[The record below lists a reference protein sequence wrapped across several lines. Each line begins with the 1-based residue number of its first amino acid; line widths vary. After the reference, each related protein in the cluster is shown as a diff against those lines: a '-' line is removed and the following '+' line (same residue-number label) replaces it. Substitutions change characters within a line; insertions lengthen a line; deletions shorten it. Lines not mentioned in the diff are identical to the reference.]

1 MGLDCCNS
9 CLVQEEIYEIPYNN
23 NKKNEIL
30 SYINENYEINKND
43 NLSNKDNTKLFLKEN
58 IIDKK
63 KLYGFYN
70 PQNDCFMN
78 ASLQIFTHIDELN
91 KFIKSF
97 CENNNM
103 KNNPLIVELYNIIKN
118 IEEGKDNKIINGK
131 LVKEEIGKL
140 DERFKTNDQQ
150 DASEFISFFI
160 GKLLEETQ
168 GTKKNINSLEEEL
181 KELNELEKEGFS
193 RLYKRFFLKKG
204 KSYIVDLFYGILKVE
219 TRDIKDDN
227 LISVSFNMFNILE
240 LPIYYL
246 VKNKIDDSLSLEN
259 ILISFFKD
267 KKINEDGKT
276 YAINSLMRLPKYL
289 IIFFNRSVDEDYL
302 DINITYNKNIDMKNY
317 LSLRKNINIKNNIY
331 SLVSV
336 IEHTGNA
343 KFGHYTAL
351 CKISEQN
358 WYRFSDSSYT
368 LNLNQYKSSDAIML
382 IYKNLSQN

>member
-23 NKKNEIL
+23 NKKKEIL

-43 NLSNKDNTKLFLKEN
+43 NLSNKDNTKLILKEN
-58 IIDKK
+58 TIDKK

-227 LISVSFNMFNILE
+227 LKSVSFNMFNILE

-382 IYKNLSQN
+382 LYKNLSQN

>member
-23 NKKNEIL
+23 NKKKEIL

-43 NLSNKDNTKLFLKEN
+43 NLSNKDNTKLILKEN
-58 IIDKK
+58 TIDKK

>member
-9 CLVQEEIYEIPYNN
+9 CLVREEIYEIPYNN
-23 NKKNEIL
+23 NKKKEIL

-58 IIDKK
+58 TIDKK

-140 DERFKTNDQQ
+140 DERFNTNEQQ

>member
-1 MGLDCCNS
+1 
-9 CLVQEEIYEIPYNN
+9 
-23 NKKNEIL
+23 
-30 SYINENYEINKND
+30 
-43 NLSNKDNTKLFLKEN
+43 
-58 IIDKK
+58 
-63 KLYGFYN
+63 
-70 PQNDCFMN
+70 
-78 ASLQIFTHIDELN
+78 
-91 KFIKSF
+91 
-97 CENNNM
+97 
-103 KNNPLIVELYNIIKN
+103 
-118 IEEGKDNKIINGK
+118 
-131 LVKEEIGKL
+131 
-140 DERFKTNDQQ
+140 
-150 DASEFISFFI
+150 
-160 GKLLEETQ
+160 
-168 GTKKNINSLEEEL
+168 
-181 KELNELEKEGFS
+181 
-193 RLYKRFFLKKG
+193 
-204 KSYIVDLFYGILKVE
+204 
-219 TRDIKDDN
+219 
-227 LISVSFNMFNILE
+227 MFNILE

>member
-140 DERFKTNDQQ
+140 DERFNKTQAN
-150 DASEFISFFI
+150 
-160 GKLLEETQ
+160 L
-168 GTKKNINSLEEEL
+168 
-181 KELNELEKEGFS
+181 
-193 RLYKRFFLKKG
+193 FLF
-204 KSYIVDLFYGILKVE
+204 L
-219 TRDIKDDN
+219 
-227 LISVSFNMFNILE
+227 
-240 LPIYYL
+240 
-246 VKNKIDDSLSLEN
+246 
-259 ILISFFKD
+259 
-267 KKINEDGKT
+267 
-276 YAINSLMRLPKYL
+276 
-289 IIFFNRSVDEDYL
+289 
-302 DINITYNKNIDMKNY
+302 
-317 LSLRKNINIKNNIY
+317 
-331 SLVSV
+331 
-336 IEHTGNA
+336 
-343 KFGHYTAL
+343 
-351 CKISEQN
+351 
-358 WYRFSDSSYT
+358 
-368 LNLNQYKSSDAIML
+368 
-382 IYKNLSQN
+382 

>member
-23 NKKNEIL
+23 NKKKEIL

-43 NLSNKDNTKLFLKEN
+43 NLSNKDNTKLILKEN
-58 IIDKK
+58 TIDKK

-382 IYKNLSQN
+382 LYKNLSQN